1 LRFPKDIEVIITD
14 TVGFIRDLPRDL
26 MVAFRATL
34 EELENADLLLH
45 VVDLSNP
52 RFEDQIHAVEAII
65 EDLQLGAKACLN
77 VFNKR
82 DQVAPDLAR
91 NVALRH
97 GGVAISARDPSTL
110 PPLIERM
117 QSMIASSAAP
127 ASPASPPGDGR
138 GAAVARSGGT
148 ETENPD

>member
-1 LRFPKDIEVIITD
+1 
-14 TVGFIRDLPRDL
+14 

-52 RFEDQIHAVEAII
+52 RFEDQIQAVEAII
-65 EDLQLGAKACLN
+65 ADLQLGAKACLN

-82 DQVAPDLAR
+82 DRVAPDLAR

-97 GGVAISARDPSTL
+97 GGVAVSARDPSTL

-117 QSMIASSAAP
+117 RSMIASSAAP
-127 ASPASPPGDGR
+127 VNRASPPDDGS
-138 GAAVARSGGT
+138 AADLT
-148 ETENPD
+148 ESCDAEAEDPE